1 MLNGNYFYNKTV
13 RKSVAVFGTIFNN
26 LKIVRANSTEEKV
39 PIAYG
44 PRKKFLA
51 RIQADTAA
59 AGDSTIALKL
69 PRLSFEIT
77 SIDSDPTSGLN
88 KFNKRVLGGVS
99 NSTAKA
105 RVVNQSTPYSIGM
118 QLNIFAT
125 NQDEALQIFEQILP
139 SFKPEYTI
147 SVKDLEGEGTIT
159 DVPIILTS
167 TTISDDYEGDFQTR
181 RTILYTLDFTM
192 KVRFSG
198 GESDQNIIRTVDVFL
213 YDDVT
218 NTAVQKTNA
227 PHGVENENVRVAVG
241 ANDSPP
247 LDSTDTITTT
257 FGFDHDS
264 P

>member
-1 MLNGNYFYNKTV
+1 MLDGNYFYNKTI

-26 LKIVRANSTEEKV
+26 LKVVRAGATEEKV

-51 RIQADTAA
+51 RIQSDTEA
-59 AGDSTIALKL
+59 AGDNTIAIKL
-69 PRLSFEIT
+69 PRMSFEIT
-77 SIDSDPTSGLN
+77 SIDFDAGSGLN
-88 KFNKRVLGGVS
+88 KFNKRILGGVAD
-99 NSTAKA
+99 STTKVK
-105 RVVNQSTPYSIGM
+105 VVNQSTPYTISM

-125 NQDEALQIFEQILP
+125 NQNDALQIFEQILP

-147 SVKDLEGEGTIT
+147 SVKGLEGEGTVT
-159 DVPIILTS
+159 DVPIILTG
-167 TTISDDYEGDFQTR
+167 TTISDDYEGDFETR

-192 KVRFSG
+192 KVRFIG
-198 GESDQNIIRTVDVFL
+198 GESEQNVIRTVDVFL

-218 NTAVQKTNA
+218 NPATQKAKA
-227 PHGVENENVRVAVG
+227 PYGVENENVRVAV
-241 ANDSPP
+241 ATNDSPP